1 MKRRTLDLLLTVLG
15 AVLSVGLLA
24 TGSLLM
30 WGHSFASSTVHN
42 QLAAQKIYFPAKGS
56 SALAPVEIGTYLNQY
71 AGQQMV
77 NGAQAEAYADHFIA
91 VHLADIGGGLTYS
104 QLSQKAMA
112 DPSNTKLAAQVDTVF
127 RGDTLRSML
136 LDAYAFWTFGQIA
149 WWSAWAAYLGALVMI
164 VLTLFG
170 WRHYRRADDSVT
182 L

>member
-1 MKRRTLDLLLTVLG
+1 MKRRTLDLLLTTLG

-30 WGHSFASSTVHN
+30 WGYSFASSTVHN
-42 QLAAQKIYFPAKGS
+42 QLAAQKIYFPPRGS
-56 SALAPVEIGTYLNQY
+56 SALAPADIGPYLNQY
-71 AGQQMV
+71 AGEQML

-91 VHLADIGGGLTYS
+91 VHLKEIGGGLTYS
-104 QLSQKAMA
+104 QLSEKAMA
-112 DPSNTKLAAQVDTVF
+112 QPKNTALAAQVDTVF

-149 WWSAWAAYLGALVMI
+149 WWSAWGAFAGALGMLALT
-164 VLTLFG
+164 VLG
-170 WRHYRRADDSVT
+170 WRHYRRVDESVT